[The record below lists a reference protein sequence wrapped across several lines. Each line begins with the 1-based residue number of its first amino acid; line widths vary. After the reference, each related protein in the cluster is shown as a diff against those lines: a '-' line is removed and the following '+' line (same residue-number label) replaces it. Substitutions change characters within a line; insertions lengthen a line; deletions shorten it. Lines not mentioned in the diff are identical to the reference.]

1 MDIEAFVLC
10 DAATDDT
17 GKLNIL
23 GAFDSILARSL
34 PVVHPQCAVAL
45 RIRFLR
51 IEAGEHKIKISLM
64 DTDGKAIVPD
74 LDAAVNIQFRG
85 PESSLSANMIMN
97 LQRVQFKM
105 AGEYSINL
113 AIDGRHERAIPL
125 IIRVKQQQEKN

>member
-1 MDIEAFVLC
+1 MDTEVFVLC

-23 GAFDSILARSL
+23 GAFDSIMARAL

-51 IEAGEHKIKISLM
+51 VEAGDHKIKISLM
-64 DTDGKAIVPD
+64 DEDGKSVVPD
-74 LDAAVNIQFRG
+74 LDAAVNIRFRG
-85 PESSLSANMIMN
+85 PESSLAVNMIMN

-105 AGEYSINL
+105 TGEYSINL
-113 AIDGRHERAIPL
+113 AIDGRHERSIPL
-125 IIRVKQQQEKN
+125 AIRVKQQQESN